1 MVILTTSLMF
11 LFMVN
16 FYQFKGATTLQ
27 KNFFE
32 RIYFFKFKIHNVKFL
47 QQNIV
52 SNHNIEGFKQVPN
65 YITCQ

>member
-1 MVILTTSLMF
+1 
-11 LFMVN
+11 MVN

-32 RIYFFKFKIHNVKFL
+32 RMFFFKFKIHIVKFL
-47 QQNIV
+47 QQNIG